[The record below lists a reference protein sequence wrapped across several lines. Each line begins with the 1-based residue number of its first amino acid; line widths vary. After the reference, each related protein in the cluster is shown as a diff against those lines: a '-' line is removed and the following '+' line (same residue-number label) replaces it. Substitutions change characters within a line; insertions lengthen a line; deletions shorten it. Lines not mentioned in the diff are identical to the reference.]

1 MKPKLNKI
9 KFFKLIII
17 ALPFIIN
24 TSAKAQGIE
33 AMIGSGANINEAFLS
48 SLPPDL
54 RGDLLDGQNM
64 EDPNIDAADP
74 KTRVTNLEASLKKA
88 ERTIDQIKLEI
99 QSKYSNAETDLELRR
114 FGREFFSSYQSE
126 FPI

>member
-1 MKPKLNKI
+1 MSLLSVNIKHFLARNLGTMKPKLNKI

-24 TSAKAQGIE
+24 TSVKAQGIE
-33 AMIGSGANINEAFLS
+33 AMIGSGANINEAFLN

-64 EDPNIDAADP
+64 EDPNII
-74 KTRVTNLEASLKKA
+74 NSYWLKVGLVPSQNK
-88 ERTIDQIKLEI
+88 
-99 QSKYSNAETDLELRR
+99 
-114 FGREFFSSYQSE
+114 
-126 FPI
+126 